1 MAVDQ
6 ERIIEYFGLK
16 PFGSKNWFRS
26 NQLVCPNCGQNDEFA
41 LRFSD
46 NGAVLHCL
54 HSKTC
59 NNYSTS
65 LRAYLNSIGKSDLV
79 NYEKSINLEAF
90 PDFTE
95 QKIEENTGIL
105 EELPIKKPPIGFKRV
120 DFDEYLDSRGFLPK
134 HYDLFK
140 VGITKLDPRYKKHL
154 IFQIINSEDQSN
166 GWLARSRESKEWH
179 KANLERFKE
188 GKGNL
193 VLRYDNSPNTDF
205 GMMLG
210 GYNEIT
216 ENTHTIIIVE
226 GLFDKI
232 NIDKQ
237 LSLLD
242 HEEIKGL
249 FSFGDTLTPE
259 QIDLINKKENITTVY
274 LLYDEGTISKSKQYG
289 MKLMETKKDIR
300 VCEIQ
305 KKDLDPG
312 EMNTNELLE
321 AFEQSVSPIA
331 FNFDKIDGI

>member
-1 MAVDQ
+1 MAVDKD
-6 ERIIEYFGLK
+6 RIVEYFGLK

-26 NQLVCPNCGQNDEFA
+26 NQLVCPNCQQNDEFA
-41 LRFSD
+41 LKFTD

-54 HSKTC
+54 HSKSC

-65 LRAYLNSIGKSDLV
+65 LKSYLSLIGKSDLV

-95 QKIEENTGIL
+95 QEIEENPSIL
-105 EELPIKKPPIGFKRV
+105 QELPIKRPPIGFKRV
-120 DFDEYLDSRGFLPK
+120 DFDEYLHKRGFLPK
-134 HYDLFK
+134 HYELFK
-140 VGITKLDPRYKKHL
+140 VGITNLDSRYRKHL
-154 IFQIINSEDQSN
+154 IFQIINSEDKSN

-193 VLRYDNSPNTDF
+193 VLRYDNSPDTDF

-216 ENTHTIIIVE
+216 ENTHTVIIVE
-226 GLFDKI
+226 GLFDKT
-232 NIDKQ
+232 NVDKE
-237 LSLLD
+237 LDLLNQ
-242 HEEIKGL
+242 EEIKGL
-249 FSFGDTLTPE
+249 FSFGNTLTPE
-259 QIDLINKKENITTVY
+259 QIQLISKKENIKTVY
-274 LLYDEGTISKSKQYG
+274 LLYDEGTIDKSKQYG

-312 EMNTNELLE
+312 EMNINELLE
-321 AFEQSVSPIA
+321 AFELSVSA
-331 FNFDKIDGI
+331 LTFNFNKIDGI